1 MRRYVCTV
9 CGYIYDEAVGYPAGG
24 IAPGTPWEAVP
35 EGWVC
40 PVCGA
45 GKAEFREQADVVNQ
59 PEKEKKETAGA
70 AAGVADK
77 FPGSAGKTGKYQ
89 AFSGKAVEAGGDG
102 EEMEELRELT
112 AGELSAI
119 CSNLARGS
127 EKQYLAE
134 EASLFMQLADYFKKN
149 TPEEPEAEVSGL
161 LSLLHE
167 DLEAGYPAANEAA
180 GAKPD
185 RGALRAL
192 VWGEKVSRIVNSIL
206 QRYEKEGDA
215 LLEHT
220 SIYVCDIC
228 GFIYIGDTPP
238 ALCPV
243 CKVPGWKMTKMERGQ
258 AG

>member
-1 MRRYVCTV
+1 MKKYVCTV
-9 CGYIYDEAVGYPAGG
+9 CGYIYDEAAGYPAGG
-24 IAPGTPWEAVP
+24 IAPGTTWEAVP

-45 GKAEFREQADVVNQ
+45 GKSEFREQAGEAYKVPILSGNE
-59 PEKEKKETAGA
+59 EKMGN
-70 AAGVADK
+70 
-77 FPGSAGKTGKYQ
+77 
-89 AFSGKAVEAGGDG
+89 DG
-102 EEMEELRELT
+102 EEREELRELT
-112 AGELSAI
+112 AGELSAL

-127 EKQYLAE
+127 EKQYLSE
-134 EASLFMQLADYFKKN
+134 ETALFMQLADYFKN
-149 TPEEPEAEVSGL
+149 ITPEEPEADVSRL
-161 LSLLHE
+161 LSMLHE
-167 DLEAGYPAANEAA
+167 DLESGYPAANEAA
-180 GAKPD
+180 GVKPD

-206 QRYEKEGDA
+206 PRYEKEGDA

-220 SIYVCDIC
+220 NIYVCDIC

-243 CKVPGWKMTKMERGQ
+243 CKVPGWKMTKVERGL

>member
-1 MRRYVCTV
+1 MYVRSVVTFTTKRRAILPEESHPALRGRQCRR
-9 CGYIYDEAVGYPAGG
+9 VGF
-24 IAPGTPWEAVP
+24 
-35 EGWVC
+35 C

-45 GKAEFREQADVVNQ
+45 GKSEFREQAGAVNK
-59 PEKEKKETAGA
+59 PEPEKKETDQI
-70 AAGVADK
+70 AAGEAYKV
-77 FPGSAGKTGKYQ
+77 PI
-89 AFSGKAVEAGGDG
+89 FSGNAEKMGNDG
-102 EEMEELRELT
+102 EEREELRELT
-112 AGELSAI
+112 AGELSAL

-127 EKQYLAE
+127 EKQYLSE
-134 EASLFMQLADYFKKN
+134 ETALFMQLADYFKN
-149 TPEEPEAEVSGL
+149 ITPEEPEADVSRL
-161 LSLLHE
+161 LSMLQE
-167 DLEAGYPAANEAA
+167 DLKSGYPAANEAA
-180 GAKPD
+180 GVKPD

-220 SIYVCDIC
+220 NIYVCDIC

-243 CKVPGWKMTKMERGQ
+243 CKVPGWKMTKVERGQ

>member
-1 MRRYVCTV
+1 MKKYVCTV
-9 CGYIYDEAVGYPAGG
+9 CGYIYDEAAGYPAGG
-24 IAPGTPWEAVP
+24 IAPGTTWEAVP

-45 GKAEFREQADVVNQ
+45 GKSEFREQAAAVNK
-59 PEKEKKETAGA
+59 PEPEKKETAQT
-70 AAGVADK
+70 AAGEAYKV
-77 FPGSAGKTGKYQ
+77 PIL
-89 AFSGKAVEAGGDG
+89 SGNEEKMGNDG
-102 EEMEELRELT
+102 EEREELRELT
-112 AGELSAI
+112 AGELSAL

-127 EKQYLAE
+127 EKQYLSE
-134 EASLFMQLADYFKKN
+134 ETALFMQLADYFKN
-149 TPEEPEAEVSGL
+149 ITPEEPEADVSRL
-161 LSLLHE
+161 LSMLHE
-167 DLEAGYPAANEAA
+167 DLESGYPAANEAA
-180 GAKPD
+180 GVKPD

-220 SIYVCDIC
+220 NIYVCDIC

-243 CKVPGWKMTKMERGQ
+243 CKVPGWKMTKVERGQ

>member
-9 CGYIYDEAVGYPAGG
+9 CGYIYDEAAGWPAGG
-24 IAPGTPWEAVP
+24 IAPGTMWEAVP
-35 EGWVC
+35 EDWVC

-45 GKAEFREQADVVNQ
+45 GKSEFREQADAMAK
-59 PEKEKKETAGA
+59 PGKEKKETAGA
-70 AAGVADK
+70 AVG
-77 FPGSAGKTGKYQ
+77 
-89 AFSGKAVEAGGDG
+89 EAGSSEEAGNGG
-102 EEMEELRELT
+102 EELEELRELT
-112 AGELSAI
+112 TGELSAL
-119 CSNLARGS
+119 CSNLARGC

-134 EASLFMQLADYFKKN
+134 EASLFMQLADYFKNN
-149 TPEEPEAEVSGL
+149 TPEEPEADVKGL

-167 DLEAGYPAANEAA
+167 DLESGYPAANEAA
-180 GAKPD
+180 GVKPD

-220 SIYVCDIC
+220 NIYVCDIC

-243 CKVPGWKMTKMERGQ
+243 CKVPGWKMTKVERGQ